1 MQKCNNT
8 FSTNFSYDSIKILT
22 GERNFVAMIKRVS
35 TEERKKRLREA
46 IIIVLAVILII
57 FLTKAEINLTQ
68 LSAGA
73 KLGSNIAIFA
83 VINVV
88 ILLVILLVYLVSRNV
103 VKLFVESRSNPF
115 AKKLRTKLVLSFV
128 ALSLVPTLL
137 LFFAAAGFI
146 NNTVHNWFNTQVEM
160 SLSESL
166 EVAQTYYKNSAEN
179 ALYYG
184 KQISTFIKD
193 QKLLNEANLPQ
204 LKRLI
209 HQKQNEY
216 NLGIVEVYS
225 AQREELV
232 RASNPSVPK
241 GEFTHPSSEDIK
253 RGLAGEE
260 LTRVNQAGK
269 ADLIRGIVPIRSTW
283 NESDI
288 VGVVVV
294 NYYVPYSLVSKMKEI
309 TTSYHEFRQ
318 LQILKNPIRAGYIL
332 TLFLIAM
339 VIVFFAYWMG
349 VYLANSMTRPI
360 QELVDATH
368 AVTDGNLNV
377 RIESYSVDE
386 IGMLVQSFNRMTAD
400 LRSKQ
405 HALNISNQ
413 ELLRSNQEIERRQQ
427 YMEIV
432 LRNIAA
438 GVISIDNEGT
448 VRTLNTSAERL
459 LGLHAEKVLGRK
471 YRDIIME
478 KHLDI
483 ASESIRELMESK
495 QGAISK
501 QVFLD
506 MRGSRMALQLHLTLL
521 RAGNG
526 EVLGIVA
533 VLDDLT
539 QMMRAQRMAAWREV
553 ARRIAHEIKNP
564 LTPIQLSAQR
574 LRKRY
579 LSRFSDDEKV
589 FDECTEMII
598 KSVEDL
604 KNLVNEFSNFARMPT
619 IQPEPNDINAL
630 LRESLTLYQEAHRGV
645 TFAVSMDAR
654 MPLLMIDRNQIKRVL
669 INILENA
676 VAAMNGQGTV
686 TASTYFDE
694 VLKMAVVSVADDG
707 PGVAPEDKP
716 RLFEPYF
723 STKKSGTGLGLA
735 IVSSIV
741 TDHGGFV
748 RIRDNVPNGAIFV
761 VELPAG

>member
-1 MQKCNNT
+1 MNDNISK
-8 FSTNFSYDSIKILT
+8 K
-22 GERNFVAMIKRVS
+22 ERTKRY
-35 TEERKKRLREA
+35 REA
-46 IIIVLAVILII
+46 IIIVLAVISII
-57 FLTKAEINLTQ
+57 LLTKAEISLTQ
-68 LSAGA
+68 ISADA

-103 VKLFVESRSNPF
+103 VKLFIESRSNPF

-146 NNTVHNWFNTQVEM
+146 NNTVHNWFNTQVET

-166 EVAQTYYKNSAEN
+166 EVAQTYYKSSASNS
-179 ALYYG
+179 LYYG
-184 KQISTFIKD
+184 NQISSFIKE

-204 LKRLI
+204 LKQLI
-209 HQKQNEY
+209 HQKQREY
-216 NLGIVEVYS
+216 NLGVVEVYS

-232 RASNPSVPK
+232 RAANPAVPK
-241 GEFTHPSSEDIK
+241 GEFTNPSSEDIK

-260 LTRVNQAGK
+260 LTRINQAGK

-294 NYYVPYSLVSKMKEI
+294 NYYVPYSLVNKMKEI
-309 TTSYHEFRQ
+309 TASYHEFRQ
-318 LQILKNPIRAGYIL
+318 LKIMKNPILIGYII

-349 VYLANSMTRPI
+349 VYLANSMTRPL

-368 AVTDGNLNV
+368 AVADGNLDV
-377 RIESYSVDE
+377 RIESHSSDE
-386 IGMLVQSFNRMTAD
+386 IGMLVQSFNLMTED
-400 LRSKQ
+400 LRTKQ
-405 HALNISNQ
+405 YALNVSNL

-438 GVISIDNEGT
+438 GVISIDSEGIL
-448 VRTLNTSAERL
+448 RTINTSAERL
-459 LGLHAEKVLGRK
+459 LSLTAADVVGKNIKDIVETKNIGIFNELISELHKSRHGSTSRQ
-471 YRDIIME
+471 IT
-478 KHLDI
+478 LD
-483 ASESIRELMESK
+483 
-495 QGAISK
+495 
-501 QVFLD
+501 V
-506 MRGSRMALQLHLTLL
+506 RGTRLSLQLHLTLL
-521 RAGNG
+521 RDGNG
-526 EVLGIVA
+526 EILGMVA

-579 LSRFSDDEKV
+579 LSRFGDDEKV

-598 KSVEDL
+598 KSVDDL
-604 KNLVNEFSNFARMPT
+604 KNLVNEFSNFARMPAV
-619 IQPEPNDINAL
+619 QPEPNDLNGLI
-630 LRESLTLYQEAHRGV
+630 RESLTLYQEAHRGV
-645 TFAVSMDAR
+645 QFEVSIDVK
-654 MPLLMIDRNQIKRVL
+654 MPILMIDRDQIKRVL

-676 VAAMNGQGTV
+676 VAAMTEHGTV
-686 TASTYFDE
+686 TLSTFFDDE
-694 VLKMAVVSVADDG
+694 LKMAVISIADDG
-707 PGVAPEDKP
+707 PGISPEDKP

-723 STKKSGTGLGLA
+723 STKKGGTGLGLA

-748 RIRDNVPNGAIFV
+748 RIRDNMPHGTVFV

>member
-1 MQKCNNT
+1 MNN
-8 FSTNFSYDSIKILT
+8 KISL
-22 GERNFVAMIKRVS
+22 
-35 TEERKKRLREA
+35 EERKKRIREA
-46 IIIVLAVILII
+46 IIIALAIILII
-57 FLTKAEINLTQ
+57 FLTKAEMSLTQ

-88 ILLVILLVYLVSRNV
+88 ILLVILLVYLVSRNI
-103 VKLFVESRSNPF
+103 VKLFIESRSNPF

-146 NNTVHNWFNTQVEM
+146 NNTVHNWFNTQVET

-166 EVAQTYYKNSAEN
+166 EVAQTYYKSSASNS
-179 ALYYG
+179 LYYG
-184 KQISTFIKD
+184 KQISGFIKD

-216 NLGIVEVYS
+216 NLGVVEVYS

-232 RASNPSVPK
+232 RASNPAVPK
-241 GEFTHPSSEDIK
+241 GEFTNPSSEDIK

-283 NESDI
+283 NEADI

-294 NYYVPYSLVSKMKEI
+294 NYYVPYSLVNKMKEI
-309 TTSYHEFRQ
+309 TESYHEFRQ
-318 LQILKNPIRAGYIL
+318 LKIMKNPIRTGYII

-349 VYLANSMTRPI
+349 VYLANSMTRPL

-368 AVTDGNLNV
+368 EVADGNLDI
-377 RIESYSVDE
+377 RIESNSVDE
-386 IGMLVQSFNRMTAD
+386 IGLLVQSFNLMTED
-400 LRSKQ
+400 LRTKQ
-405 HALNISNQ
+405 HALNVSNL

-438 GVISIDNEGT
+438 GVISIDQEGFLQT
-448 VRTLNTSAERL
+448 INTSAERL
-459 LGLHAEKVLGRK
+459 LSLSAADVIGKNF
-471 YRDIIME
+471 RDVVQDKNIGMLNELIAALQNSR
-478 KHLDI
+478 HGTISRQVTLD
-483 ASESIRELMESK
+483 
-495 QGAISK
+495 
-501 QVFLD
+501 V
-506 MRGSRMALQLHLTLL
+506 RGTRLSLQLHMTLL

-526 EVLGIVA
+526 EVLGMVT

-598 KSVEDL
+598 KSVDDL
-604 KNLVNEFSNFARMPT
+604 KTLVNEFSNFARMPA
-619 IQPEPNDINAL
+619 IQPESNNLNDLI
-630 LRESLTLYQEAHRGV
+630 RETLTLYQEAHRGV
-645 TFAVSMDAR
+645 NFNVSMDAG
-654 MPLLMIDRNQIKRVL
+654 MPQLMIDRDQIKRVL

-676 VAAMNGQGTV
+676 VAAMGEHGTV
-686 TASTYFDE
+686 TLTTLFDN
-694 VLKMAVVSVADDG
+694 VLKIAVISISDDG
-707 PGVAPEDKP
+707 PGILSEDKP

-748 RIRDNVPNGAIFV
+748 RVRDNVPHGAVFV

>member
-1 MQKCNNT
+1 MNP
-8 FSTNFSYDSIKILT
+8 
-22 GERNFVAMIKRVS
+22 GVS
-35 TEERKKRLREA
+35 QEERKKRYREA
-46 IIIVLAVILII
+46 IIIVLAFIAII
-57 FLTKAEINLTQ
+57 FLTRAEISLTQ
-68 LSAGA
+68 LSSGA
-73 KLGSNIAIFA
+73 KLGGNIAIFA

-103 VKLFVESRSNPF
+103 VKLVIESRSNPL

-146 NNTVHNWFNTQVEM
+146 NNTVHNWFNTQVET

-166 EVAQTYYKNSAEN
+166 EVAQTYYKSSAANS
-179 ALYYG
+179 LYYG
-184 KQISTFIKD
+184 KQISSFIKD

-209 HQKQNEY
+209 HQKQREY
-216 NLGIVEVYS
+216 NLGVVEVYS

-232 RASNPSVPK
+232 RSSNPSVPK
-241 GEFTHPSSEDIK
+241 GDFTNPSSEDIK

-283 NESDI
+283 NESDV

-294 NYYVPYSLVSKMKEI
+294 NYYVPYSLVNKMKEI
-309 TTSYHEFRQ
+309 TASYHEFRQ
-318 LQILKNPIRAGYIL
+318 LKILKNPIRTGYII

-339 VIVFFAYWMG
+339 VIIFFAYWMG
-349 VYLANSMTRPI
+349 VYLANSMTRPL

-368 AVTDGNLNV
+368 AVAGGNLDV
-377 RIESYSVDE
+377 RIESYSADE
-386 IGMLVQSFNRMTAD
+386 IGLLVQSFNLMTDD
-400 LRSKQ
+400 LRTKQ
-405 HALNISNQ
+405 YALNVSNL
-413 ELLRSNQEIERRQQ
+413 ELLRSNSEIERRQQ

-432 LRNIAA
+432 LRNITA
-438 GVISIDNEGT
+438 GVISIDSEG
-448 VRTLNTSAERL
+448 VLRTINTSAERL
-459 LGLHAEKVLGRK
+459 LGLSAGKVLGK
-471 YRDIIME
+471 NYREVINE

-483 ASESIRELMESK
+483 ASESIRELMQSK
-495 QGAISK
+495 QGTISK
-501 QVFLD
+501 QIFLD
-506 MRGSRMALQLHLTLL
+506 LGGSRLALQLHLTLL
-521 RAGNG
+521 RAQNG
-526 EVLGIVA
+526 EILGMVA

-598 KSVEDL
+598 KSVDDL
-604 KNLVNEFSNFARMPT
+604 KNLVNEFSNFARMPA
-619 IQPEPNDINAL
+619 IQPEPNDINDL
-630 LRESLTLYQEAHRGV
+630 IRESLTLYQEAHRGV
-645 TFAVSMDAR
+645 RFEVTTDAG
-654 MPLLMIDRNQIKRVL
+654 MPLLMIDRDQIKRVL
-669 INILENA
+669 INLLENA
-676 VAAMNGQGTV
+676 VAAMGEHGTV
-686 TASTYFDE
+686 TISTFFDD
-694 VLKMAVVSVADDG
+694 VLKMATFSIADDG
-707 PGVAPEDKP
+707 PGIPPQDKP

-735 IVSSIV
+735 IVNSIV

-748 RIRDNVPNGAIFV
+748 RIRDNKPHGAVFV

>member
-1 MQKCNNT
+1 MLPR
-8 FSTNFSYDSIKILT
+8 LT
-22 GERNFVAMIKRVS
+22 A
-35 TEERKKRLREA
+35 EERRKRIREA
-46 IIIVLAVILII
+46 VIIVLAIVLIGI
-57 FLTKAEINLTQ
+57 LTKAEISLTQ

-103 VKLFVESRSNPF
+103 VKLFVESRSNPL
-115 AKKLRTKLVLSFV
+115 AKNLRTKLVLSFV
-128 ALSLVPTLL
+128 GLSLVPTML

-146 NNTVHNWFNTQVEM
+146 NNTVHNWFNTQVES

-166 EVAQTYYKNSAEN
+166 EVAQTYYKNSASN

-184 KQISTFIKD
+184 RQISGFIKE
-193 QKLLNEANLPQ
+193 QKLLNEDNLPQ
-204 LKRLI
+204 LKELI
-209 HQKQNEY
+209 RQKQKEY
-216 NLGIVEVYS
+216 NLGVVEVYS

-232 RASNPSVPK
+232 RAANPSVPK
-241 GEFTHPSSEDIK
+241 GEFTNPDSEDIN

-283 NESDI
+283 NRADV

-309 TTSYHEFRQ
+309 TESYHEFRQ
-318 LQILKNPIRAGYIL
+318 LQILKNPIRTGYII
-332 TLFLIAM
+332 TLFLITT
-339 VIVFFAYWMG
+339 VIIFFAYWMG

-360 QELVDATH
+360 QELAEATRIV
-368 AVTDGNLNV
+368 ADGNLDV
-377 RIESYSVDE
+377 RIESHSDDE
-386 IGMLVQSFNRMTAD
+386 IGMLVQSFNRMTSD
-400 LRSKQ
+400 LRTKQ
-405 HALNISNQ
+405 HALNVSNL
-413 ELLRSNQEIERRQQ
+413 ELSRSNQEIERRQR

-432 LRNIAA
+432 LRNVAA
-438 GVISIDNEGT
+438 GVISVDREGV
-448 VRTLNTSAERL
+448 VRTINKSAERL
-459 LGLHAEKVLGRK
+459 LNVSTDTVLGQNFRSLVK
-471 YRDIIME
+471 DKQLEIVE
-478 KHLDI
+478 DSL
-483 ASESIRELMESK
+483 RELTQSK
-495 QGAISK
+495 HDSISR
-501 QVFLD
+501 QIFLD
-506 MRGSRMALQLHLTLL
+506 VRGTRLALHLHLTLL
-521 RAGNG
+521 RDEEG
-526 EVLGIVA
+526 EILGIVA

-598 KSVEDL
+598 KSVDDL
-604 KNLVNEFSNFARMPT
+604 KNLVNEFSNFARMPA

-630 LRESLTLYQEAHRGV
+630 IRETLTLYQQAHRGV
-645 TFAVSMDAR
+645 VFSFVQDEL
-654 MPLLMIDRNQIKRVL
+654 MPLLTIDRDQIKRVI
-669 INILENA
+669 INVLENA
-676 VAAMNGQGTV
+676 VAAM
-686 TASTYFDE
+686 DE
-694 VLKMAVVSVADDG
+694 KGGIQLTTFYDVVLKMAVLTFADDG
-707 PGVAPEDKP
+707 PGIPPEDKP

-735 IVSSIV
+735 IVSSII

-748 RIRDNVPNGAIFV
+748 RVRDNKPRGAVFV
-761 VELPAG
+761 IELPVA